1 MHRAAAAAEE
11 AQPLRKRPSNPDFE
25 QPVFRQHD
33 PSTTERA
40 CMADPAGT
48 RHRRARGKRDTVPIT
63 EGLTVSA
70 KSLRP
75 LVSDGSRSAGAPCG
89 HRSRG
94 KKKKKKTDIGR
105 GSLRLRRG
113 VWTSYRRPPPP
124 GEGRPSRDHAP
135 GSECTPVL
143 HKLCKDSSGY
153 WGGPPPS
160 FLHTR
165 TPTPSTRPLAV

>member
-1 MHRAAAAAEE
+1 MDGAGSDHSWSPKEAITNRKRKTHQGEEETEMHRAAAAAEE

-94 KKKKKKTDIGR
+94 KKKKKKNRHRQGESEAAK
-105 GSLRLRRG
+105 GS
-113 VWTSYRRPPPP
+113 V
-124 GEGRPSRDHAP
+124 D
-135 GSECTPVL
+135 
-143 HKLCKDSSGY
+143 KLQE
-153 WGGPPPS
+153 
-160 FLHTR
+160 
-165 TPTPSTRPLAV
+165 TPTSRRRKAISGPRPRF